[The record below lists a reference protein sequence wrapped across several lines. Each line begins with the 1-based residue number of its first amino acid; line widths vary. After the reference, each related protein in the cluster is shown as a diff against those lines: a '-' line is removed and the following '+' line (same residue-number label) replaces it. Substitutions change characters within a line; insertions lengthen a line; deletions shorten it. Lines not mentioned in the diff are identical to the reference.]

1 MNSEC
6 TSKHMEENAKET
18 IYFWTAKQFGMSI
31 HTNVCKKVFIL
42 VDIEPCFFI
51 LEFPKNET
59 YEKR

>member
-1 MNSEC
+1 MNSEF

-18 IYFWTAKQFGMSI
+18 IYFGMFI

-42 VDIEPCFFI
+42 IDIEPCFFI
-51 LEFPKNET
+51 LEFHKNET